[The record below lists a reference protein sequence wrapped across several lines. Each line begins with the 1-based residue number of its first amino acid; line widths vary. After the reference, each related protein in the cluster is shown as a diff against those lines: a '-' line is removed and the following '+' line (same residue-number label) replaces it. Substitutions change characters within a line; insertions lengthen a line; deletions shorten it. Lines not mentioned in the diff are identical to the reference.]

1 MRIAI
6 FHGHTCFKGIIWG
19 LNLVIS
25 MHLLGAELKSAVP
38 QSESVTFQSGDRQTA
53 LLELFTSEGCSSC
66 PPAEA
71 WLSRLK
77 GSPRLWKDFVP
88 VAFHVDY
95 WDYLGWRDQWG
106 SKAFSERQ
114 HSYAQFWNS
123 DTVYTPGFV
132 LDGKEWQT
140 WSNHKDGPPAP
151 SRSIGVLKVTSSDL
165 HRWQVE
171 FSPMRPTKASYEVH
185 AALLGGGI
193 TSEVRAGEN
202 RGRRLVHDFV
212 VLEMTHGQLGQNG
225 KEAKGEFS
233 LSHDSKASQNRL
245 AIAVWVTAHGSPAPL
260 QANGGWLPGR

>member
-6 FHGHTCFKGIIWG
+6 FYGRIRSQLVIGG
-19 LNLVIS
+19 LNLIIS
-25 MHLLGAELKSAVP
+25 MHLLGAEPKSAIP
-38 QSESVTFQSGDRQTA
+38 QTQSVTFQTGNRQTA

-66 PPAEA
+66 PPAEV

-77 GSPRLWKDFVP
+77 DSPRLWKEFVP

-114 HSYAQFWNS
+114 HSYAQFWRS

-151 SRSIGVLKVTSSDL
+151 SSSNGVLKVTSSDL

-171 FSPMRPTKASYEVH
+171 FSPLRPTKASYEVH
-185 AALLGGGI
+185 AALLGSSI

-212 VLEMTHGQLGQNG
+212 VLEITHGDLGQNG
-225 KEAKGEFS
+225 EEAKAEFS
-233 LSHDSKASQNRL
+233 LSHDSRAGQSRF

-260 QANGGWLPGR
+260 QAIGGWLPER

>member
-6 FHGHTCFKGIIWG
+6 FYGRACSQVVIGG
-19 LNLVIS
+19 LNLITS
-25 MHLLGAELKSAVP
+25 THLLGAEPNPAVSQIGP
-38 QSESVTFQSGDRQTA
+38 VTFQSADHKTA

-71 WLSRLK
+71 WISRLK
-77 GSPRLWKDFVP
+77 DSPGLWKDFVP
-88 VAFHVDY
+88 IAFHVDY

-114 HSYAQFWNS
+114 HSYAQSWKS

-132 LDGKEWQT
+132 LDGKEWPS
-140 WSNHKDGPPAP
+140 WSNHKDGPPA
-151 SRSIGVLKVTSSDL
+151 STSSVGVLKVTSSDL

-171 FSPMRPTKASYEVH
+171 FSPMRATKASYEVH

-212 VLEMTHGQLGQNG
+212 VLEMTHDQLGQNG
-225 KEAKGEFS
+225 KEAKGEFR
-233 LSHDSKASQNRL
+233 LSHDSKASQSRF
-245 AIAVWVTAHGSPAPL
+245 AIAVWVTAHGSPEPL
-260 QANGGWLPGR
+260 QAIGGWLPAN